1 MNHYM
6 DIRLRPD
13 PEFPAVFLLKALYS
27 KLHRAL
33 FDLSADDIGISFPEH
48 RTGVKTRSLGN
59 HLRLHGAHE
68 RLEAL
73 MRAGWLNGMR
83 DHVMLTDIAPVPGN
97 ARHVIVKRRQFN
109 TGSESRAKRYAKRNN
124 VSVEEARQMYQK
136 VAARKI
142 ELPYVQL
149 ASRSTQGHFCL
160 FIEHGEP
167 QEQPVEGTFNHY
179 GLSREATVP
188 WF

>member
-13 PEFPAVFLLKALYS
+13 PEFPEVFLLKALYS

-33 FDLSADDIGISFPEH
+33 FDLDANDIGVSFPQH
-48 RTGVKTRSLGN
+48 RTGVKARKLGA
-59 HLRLHGAHE
+59 HLRLHGE
-68 RLEAL
+68 KKRLEAL
-73 MRAGWLNGMR
+73 MQTDWLSGMR
-83 DHVMLTDIAPVPGN
+83 DHVALSDIEPVPGGTK
-97 ARHVIVKRRQFN
+97 HVVVKRRQFN
-109 TGSESRAKRYAKRNN
+109 TGSESRAKRYAKRNS

-136 VAARKI
+136 VASRKI
-142 ELPYVQL
+142 ELPYVQFS
-149 ASRSTQGHFCL
+149 SRSTQEQFCL

-167 QEQPVEGTFNHY
+167 QETPVDGALNHY
-179 GLSREATVP
+179 GLSRGATVP

>member
-1 MNHYM
+1 M

-33 FDLSADDIGISFPEH
+33 FGLNAQDIGISFPQY
-48 RTGVKTRSLGN
+48 RTGVKARTLGA
-59 HLRLHGAHE
+59 HLRLHGE
-68 RLEAL
+68 EKRLEAL
-73 MRAGWLNGMR
+73 MQTGWLSGMR
-83 DHVMLTDIAPVPGN
+83 DHVTLSEVAAVPES
-97 ARHVIVKRRQFN
+97 AKHVIVKRRQFN
-109 TGSESRAKRYAKRNN
+109 TGSESRAKRYAKRHDI
-124 VSVEEARQMYQK
+124 SVEEARKLYQK
-136 VAARKI
+136 PAARRI
-142 ELPYVQL
+142 DLPYVQL
-149 ASRSTQGHFCL
+149 ASRSTQEQFCL

-167 QEQPVEGTFNHY
+167 QTKPVEGTFSHY